1 MHELPE
7 FPLLCEDDVSKLI
20 KGFAAKNCMLDC
32 IPTWFVKDNLATFVP
47 AITKMANVSF
57 STGVFPTALKHAI
70 ISPIIKKPSLDPNN
84 LKNYRPVSN
93 IKFLSKVIEKHAV
106 NTITSHMRECNLGE
120 PLQSAYR
127 AAHNTETALL
137 KVQNDITT
145 LIHQRK
151 GVFLVLLDL
160 SAAFDTITHD
170 ILFDRMENEIGLT
183 GSALKWLKSY
193 FSARTTSV
201 YINGAQSAKCSLN
214 YGLPQGSIVGPLSF
228 TVYTIPI
235 GRIIKKYG
243 LSYHLYADDIQL
255 YISFDPSNNSSI
267 ESALSILS
275 KCINDIES
283 WMTCN
288 MLKLNNEKT
297 EFFVALSPHNKRRMP
312 PVKLLVGNTL
322 IEPTDTVRNLG
333 VVFDTQMSMS
343 PQVASLS
350 RSITFHLR
358 NISRIRRYLDFDT
371 CNHVVRSLILSR
383 LDYANILLM
392 GSKATDI
399 NRL

>member
-1 MHELPE
+1 MQFLPYHLQKPKVYDSLVWTM
-7 FPLLCEDDVSKLI
+7 PLLPW
-20 KGFAAKNCMLDC
+20 
-32 IPTWFVKDNLATFVP
+32 IP
-47 AITKMANVSF
+47 
-57 STGVFPTALKHAI
+57 
-70 ISPIIKKPSLDPNN
+70 
-84 LKNYRPVSN
+84 
-93 IKFLSKVIEKHAV
+93 
-106 NTITSHMRECNLGE
+106 
-120 PLQSAYR
+120 
-127 AAHNTETALL
+127 
-137 KVQNDITT
+137 
-145 LIHQRK
+145 
-151 GVFLVLLDL
+151 
-160 SAAFDTITHD
+160 
-170 ILFDRMENEIGLT
+170 
-183 GSALKWLKSY
+183 
-193 FSARTTSV
+193 
-201 YINGAQSAKCSLN
+201 
-214 YGLPQGSIVGPLSF
+214 
-228 TVYTIPI
+228 
-235 GRIIKKYG
+235 
-243 LSYHLYADDIQL
+243 
-255 YISFDPSNNSSI
+255 
-267 ESALSILS
+267 
-275 KCINDIES
+275 NDIES

-399 NRL
+399 NRLQRLQNWAAKIIFCAAKQDHASTFLQQLHWLPVKKRVHYKVLVYVYKCLATGLSPEYLASCLTL